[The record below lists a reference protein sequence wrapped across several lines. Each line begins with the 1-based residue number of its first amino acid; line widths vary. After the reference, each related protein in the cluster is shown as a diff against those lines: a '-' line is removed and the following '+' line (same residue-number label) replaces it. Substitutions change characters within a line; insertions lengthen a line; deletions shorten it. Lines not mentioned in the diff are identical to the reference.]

1 MAKYDD
7 KCVDFNYTEV
17 DLDYKAEYE
26 RLKAENRKLKDEIEW
41 YRNSTFEMEKM
52 RAQLDIVYLIFGGK
66 NNG

>member
-1 MAKYDD
+1 MAEYD
-7 KCVDFNYTEV
+7 KCTKTNYTEA

-26 RLKAENRKLKDEIEW
+26 RLKAENIKLKDEIEW
-41 YRNSTFEMEKM
+41 YRNSVFEMEKM

>member
-1 MAKYDD
+1 MTKYDECT
-7 KCVDFNYTEV
+7 KTNYTEA

-26 RLKAENRKLKDEIEW
+26 RLKAENIKLKDEIEW
-41 YRNSTFEMEKM
+41 YRNSAFEMEKM